1 MILDGN
7 TVDRG
12 VFERSFDVCVVGAGP
27 AGITLA
33 RRLAEQGLEVALM
46 EAGGLEISAE
56 SQDLYV
62 GDIVG
67 LDYHDTDVARLRYF
81 GGTSNHWEGR
91 CRPLEPHDFAPRP
104 HHPWSGWPIGRADL
118 DPYMAA
124 ADAILDLT
132 AIPVRPDQP
141 VAGAEADLAT
151 VRFRFSPP
159 TRFNAKFRAEMAASD
174 RIRLVLNANLVDL
187 RLNPGCSA
195 VTEAVFK
202 SYRPEDPGFKLR
214 ARSFALCMGG
224 MENPRALLNMTSQL
238 PDGIGNAHDLVGR
251 FFMEHLTFS
260 AGQVLFEGEVLGN
273 SSFVPTPALIERNQ
287 TLNFNL
293 LMFSKRRNLLDEAGR
308 SLACSGDFMERLAE
322 RVLGRR
328 ATCGSGGLQAY
339 FAARFADDYQ
349 VGRLGLIVEQALNPD
364 SRVLLAAERDRFG
377 LRRLALDWRW
387 TALDWHTMRTAV
399 TEMGQYLARQRIGR
413 LRVVDW
419 LHAEHPDLPE
429 PGSRDNE
436 MGLRHHMGT
445 TRMSADPQRGVVDPN
460 CRVHGMEN
468 LYIAGSSVFA
478 TAGHANPTYTI
489 VQLALRLGDHLV
501 GVRA

>member
-1 MILDGN
+1 MATPWTGGSSR
-7 TVDRG
+7 DR
-12 VFERSFDVCVVGAGP
+12 FDVCVVGAGP

-118 DPYMAA
+118 DPYTAA

-187 RLNPGCSA
+187 RLNPGYSA

-202 SYRPEDPGFKLR
+202 SYRPEDPGFKVR

-238 PDGIGNAHDLVGR
+238 PAGIGNAHDLVGR

-273 SSFVPTPALIERNQ
+273 EQLRADAGADRAQPDAELQPADLFQAPEP
-287 TLNFNL
+287 
-293 LMFSKRRNLLDEAGR
+293 SRRGGAQPGLFRRLHGAAGR
-308 SLACSGDFMERLAE
+308 
-322 RVLGRR
+322 
-328 ATCGSGGLQAY
+328 
-339 FAARFADDYQ
+339 
-349 VGRLGLIVEQALNPD
+349 
-364 SRVLLAAERDRFG
+364 
-377 LRRLALDWRW
+377 
-387 TALDWHTMRTAV
+387 
-399 TEMGQYLARQRIGR
+399 
-413 LRVVDW
+413 
-419 LHAEHPDLPE
+419 
-429 PGSRDNE
+429 
-436 MGLRHHMGT
+436 
-445 TRMSADPQRGVVDPN
+445 
-460 CRVHGMEN
+460 
-468 LYIAGSSVFA
+468 AGA
-478 TAGHANPTYTI
+478 GTAGHLRVPAGCRRTSRRASPTTTRS
-489 VQLALRLGDHLV
+489 AGS
-501 GVRA
+501 A